1 MLRDLTALC
10 RQWGLGKQHAEDVLD
25 YAIKNWTWVTKH
37 AESRHGAFNTPSRP
51 TIEFLFRHIS
61 VTVNLWLFENNLE
74 IRDGVPQPKVT
85 EPSKP
90 HVTIN
95 EPLSKSAASIAPK
108 KYVDMEFDPPALF
121 FLDEWSE
128 LPAEAN

>member
-10 RQWGLGKQHAEDVLD
+10 RLWGLGTHAEDVLEHT
-25 YAIKNWTWVTKH
+25 IRNWFLFVKR
-37 AESRHGAFNTPSRP
+37 AESQHGAFNTPDKP
-51 TIEFLFRHIS
+51 TIEFLFKHIR
-61 VTVNLWLFENNLE
+61 VAVNSWLFQNSLE